1 MMIIRLI
8 LKVQSALLISAIF
21 NNLKPV
27 WQVLVHG
34 IIKSQIYWPKEYV
47 SLVQNAS
54 VAQDLE
60 PEYITI
66 SADSKTAW
74 VTLQENNAIARID
87 IAQQKVTDIYPLG
100 YKEHSLVENALDVS
114 DRSCDPKTDCN
125 GDGVIDTKDKDKE

>member
-1 MMIIRLI
+1 MH
-8 LKVQSALLISAIF
+8 QLLVIVAQRQQMQKSDLLAKGVRIF
-21 NNLKPV
+21 GP
-27 WQVLVHG
+27 
-34 IIKSQIYWPKEYV
+34 
-47 SLVQNAS
+47 NAS

-100 YKEHSLVENALDVS
+100 YKDHSLVENALDVS
-114 DRSCDPKTDCN
+114 DRDCDPKTD
-125 GDGVIDTKDKDKE
+125 